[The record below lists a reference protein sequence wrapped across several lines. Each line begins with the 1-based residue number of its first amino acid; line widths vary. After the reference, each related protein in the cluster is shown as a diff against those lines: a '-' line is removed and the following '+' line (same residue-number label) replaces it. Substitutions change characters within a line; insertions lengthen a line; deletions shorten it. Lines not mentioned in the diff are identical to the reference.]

1 VNVCWARCSLWGD
14 HVHGS
19 NTWNRLATDLKV
31 TPPKY
36 RIDVSAVQQML
47 MDAWVSRGYLFHNA
61 CVTESCGVEEGP
73 LPLLVSGAWGR
84 NQIEARK
91 VA

>member
-1 VNVCWARCSLWGD
+1 LV
-14 HVHGS
+14 
-19 NTWNRLATDLKV
+19 TDLKV

>member
-1 VNVCWARCSLWGD
+1 MLIVGRSL
-14 HVHGS
+14 HGS
-19 NTWNRLATDLKV
+19 DAWNQSAMHLKV

-36 RIDVSAVQQML
+36 RIDVRAMQQML
-47 MDAWVSRGYLFHNA
+47 IDALVSPSYLFHNA

-84 NQIEARK
+84 NQIEARE